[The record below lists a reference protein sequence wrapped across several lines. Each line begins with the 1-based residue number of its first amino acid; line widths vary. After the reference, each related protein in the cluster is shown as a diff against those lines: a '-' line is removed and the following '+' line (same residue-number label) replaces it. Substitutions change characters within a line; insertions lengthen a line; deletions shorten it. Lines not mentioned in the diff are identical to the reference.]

1 MTHGA
6 SIPTLPSVAKYPRR
20 FPAPG
25 QYLQTSI
32 GLSTTK
38 TVWAGFYQ
46 AKRAQVKTKDRPR
59 PRKSSFNIE
68 EIIFFE
74 GKILRQQFSGSHLH
88 VDPDLTG
95 AWSYLVTGQKWWV
108 VLAEG
113 KTFQDGSRRLREFSK
128 AFSDRGRREW
138 PAVRR

>member
-20 FPAPG
+20 FPAPS